1 MDIELLIKSIM
12 GLIVILGLLIFL
24 LFYMFPEEDTKVKK
38 KKVVVKKSNSN
49 SFEDTS
55 FSALKKVIKNK
66 KSTTAELS
74 KALDLII
81 KHHGIITKKTAGRSH
96 ADFDIYM
103 DVLFSLCRHPNA
115 NKNII
120 INFDKTLS
128 NKNPDY
134 KSDINDAITKGLESR
149 RVN

>member
-1 MDIELLIKSIM
+1 MDLQLIIKSIM
-12 GLIVILGLLIFL
+12 GLVVLLGLLIFL
-24 LFYMFPEEDTKVKK
+24 LFYMFPEEDTKIKK
-38 KKVVVKKSNSN
+38 KKVVVKNTN
-49 SFEDTS
+49 TPDTS
-55 FSALKKVIKNK
+55 FVSLKKVIKNK
-66 KSTTAELS
+66 KSTAEELT

-115 NKNII
+115 NKNVI
-120 INFDKTLS
+120 INFDRSLA

-149 RVN
+149 RVS